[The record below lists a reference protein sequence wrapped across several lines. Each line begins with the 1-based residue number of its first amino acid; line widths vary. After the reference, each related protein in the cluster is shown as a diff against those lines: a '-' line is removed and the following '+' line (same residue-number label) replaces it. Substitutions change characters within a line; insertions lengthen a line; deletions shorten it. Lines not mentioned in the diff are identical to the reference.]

1 MLYQLSYSPK
11 GVAKRRVLYQISSR
25 LCGGFC
31 YNTRIVKYKYLYQD
45 RANVSHAGEIA
56 ARDRAEAYAK
66 LRKQG
71 IRPYRVIGDDPW
83 NWRPWAISAGY
94 VILSV
99 ALVVLGVISLS
110 QARQLRELQMA
121 DIEESEY

>member
-1 MLYQLSYSPK
+1 M
-11 GVAKRRVLYQISSR
+11 
-25 LCGGFC
+25 CGGFC
-31 YNTRIVKYKYLYQD
+31 YNTPILNYTYLYQD
-45 RANVSHAGEIA
+45 RQNVNRTGEIA
-56 ARDRAEAYAK
+56 ARDRADAYAK

-83 NWRPWAISAGY
+83 NWWPWAISAGY
-94 VILSV
+94 VVLSV
-99 ALVVLGVISLS
+99 ALVVLGVIALS